1 MLCNELVF
9 DVLSSLIGVVLDSL
23 LFLFVLVEVLEKLA
37 DDLLHEILSVHSLG
51 ILIHDID

>member
-23 LFLFVLVEVLEKLA
+23 LFLFVLVEVIEKLA